1 MKRWLFA
8 FLLAAPAVPLT
19 GATAPQVRV
28 GIASDNGR
36 HGAFVE
42 GLAPDT
48 PGLEDAIARLLD
60 CPVERSLGGFR
71 CRDRSLV
78 AGLEFSGRLN
88 FAPLMRLP
96 EMLHAAATVLAPAS
110 PLTQVTGLA
119 KQPPGWWTARTEFIG
134 TPPVDAPVSYRLG
147 FSWIILL
154 TDLTPLPILL
164 YWLIRRPEPRW
175 GFAAALSVWILW
187 LASSGSL
194 GLDSFFWAVPSVE
207 GAFLRCLSWAPLGL
221 LIVAQAR
228 WMGMPLLKG
237 VWIPMAALVLLRP
250 RSAQWMTFGEGTL
263 ADLISLALLA
273 LVAGPML
280 MRGRNGA
287 LLPEFLTVVL
297 HRRGLLSPRLDIRLD
312 QPPAEGSATT
322 PKLGHLVTIP
332 SVWLK
337 RLSGPALENVVLLGC
352 LRARFAPVTSVLAFL
367 VAMWILLTLPA
378 QRLPLLI
385 ALAPF
390 IACAG
395 YSWFERRWDNRI
407 AREAIRLGVAP
418 DALREALTAIQ
429 PEWGEA
435 SFRVAAKLP
444 A

>member
-1 MKRWLFA
+1 MKHWLFP
-8 FLLAAPAVPLT
+8 LLIAASFPLT
-19 GATAPQVRV
+19 AATALQVRV

-42 GLAPDT
+42 GLAPGT

-60 CPVERSLGGFR
+60 CRVERSLGGFR
-71 CRDRSLV
+71 CRDRTVV

-96 EMLHAAATVLAPAS
+96 EMLHATAAVLVPAS
-110 PLTQVTGLA
+110 PLTAVSVLTR
-119 KQPPGWWTARTEFIG
+119 QPPGWWTARTEFSG
-134 TPPVDAPVSYRLG
+134 APPVDSPVSYRLG
-147 FSWIILL
+147 FSWIVLL

-175 GFAAALSVWILW
+175 GFAAAMSVWILW

-194 GLDSFFWAVPSVE
+194 GLDSFFWAAPSVE

-221 LIVAQAR
+221 LIVAQAS

-250 RSAQWMTFGEGTL
+250 RSANWMTFGEGAL

-287 LLPEFLTVVL
+287 PLPESLTIAL
-297 HRRGLLSPRLDIRLD
+297 HRRGLLSSRQDIRLD

-322 PKLGHLVTIP
+322 PKLGHMVAIP

-337 RLSGPALENVVLLGC
+337 RLSGETLENAVLLGC
-352 LRARFAPVTSVLAFL
+352 LRARFAPVTAVLASL
-367 VAMWILLTLPA
+367 VAIWIMLILPA

-385 ALAPF
+385 AVAPF
-390 IACAG
+390 AACAG
-395 YSWFERRWDNRI
+395 YSWFERRWDSRT
-407 AREAIRLGVAP
+407 AEEAIRLGVAP
-418 DALREALTAIQ
+418 EAARTALTAIQ

-435 SFRVAAKLP
+435 ALRVAARLP